1 MVRIENTRNK
11 KQIIELLSLMDGVDL
26 KKDDGGLFENGL
38 QYLIGFVG
46 EEPIGICL
54 LFPVSD
60 ETLAADIAIRKE
72 WRGKIGYQ
80 FGKKLLAICHKFFNT
95 LNIVVGIECENKAS
109 IRFCKHLGFKK
120 RFKFNDDIILEYNY
134 GCNS

>member
-1 MVRIENTRNK
+1 MIRIENTQNK
-11 KQIIELLSLMDGVDL
+11 KQIIELLSLFNWESSE
-26 KKDDGGLFENGL
+26 KDDSRLFENGL
-38 QYLIGFVG
+38 QYLIGFIG
-46 EEPIGICL
+46 QEPIGICL

-60 ETLAADIAIRKE
+60 ETLAADIAILEK

-80 FGKKLLAICHKFFNT
+80 FGKKLLAICHKFFNV
-95 LNIVVGIECENKAS
+95 LNVVVGIECENKAS